1 MATCKGTLDIVQKIV
16 QSPNYPSN
24 YPDGALCT
32 WSIRTKLGNQIFLTV
47 EKFNTETGDYLKIFD
62 GRDSTAK
69 TIGMIDGNPG
79 HRSITLIGN
88 ELFLQFT
95 SDVSGNKKG
104 FLLRYTVKGAKHLK

>member
-16 QSPNYPSN
+16 KSPNYPRN
-24 YPDGALCT
+24 YPDGSFCE
-32 WSIRTKLGNQIFLTV
+32 WSIRTKLGNHKIFLNV
-47 EKFNTETGDYLKIFD
+47 EKFDTETGDYLKIFD
-62 GRDSTAK
+62 GRDSTAR
-69 TIGMIDGNPG
+69 TIGIIDGNPG

-104 FLLRYTVKGAKHLK
+104 FLLRYTVKEAKT